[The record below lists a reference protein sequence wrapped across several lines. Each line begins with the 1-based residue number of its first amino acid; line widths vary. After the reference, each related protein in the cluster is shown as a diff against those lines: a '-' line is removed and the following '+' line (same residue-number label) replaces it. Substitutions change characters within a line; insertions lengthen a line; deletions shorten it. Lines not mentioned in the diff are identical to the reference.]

1 MISASILS
9 ADFSR
14 LKEEISAVIHAG
26 ADRIHLDVMD
36 GHFVPNLTFGPPIV
50 QCLGELPRPMDAHLM
65 VENPEDYL
73 EPFAET
79 GCRVI
84 TIHVETGRH
93 LHRLLTHIREL
104 GCEAGISLNPA
115 TPVEL
120 LRPVLPFVDVILVMT
135 VNPGF
140 GGQKMIPEVLPKI
153 TELSRMVADSG
164 YPVTLEVDG
173 GINRETISD
182 AAHAGATRF
191 VVGSGIFK
199 TPDYL
204 TTITTLKERGCTTD
218 TSPALEV

>member
-50 QCLGELPRPMDAHLM
+50 QCLEKLPCPMDAHLM

-73 EPFAET
+73 EPFAAA

-84 TIHVETGRH
+84 AIHVETGRH
-93 LHRLLTHIREL
+93 LHRLLARIREL

-115 TPVEL
+115 TPAEL

-153 TELSRMVADSG
+153 SELSRMIADSG

-182 AAHAGATRF
+182 AARAGATRF

-199 TPDYL
+199 TPDYK
-204 TTITTLKERGCTTD
+204 TTIATLKERSRTTH
-218 TSPALEV
+218 TPPALEV

>member
-1 MISASILS
+1 
-9 ADFSR
+9 
-14 LKEEISAVIHAG
+14 
-26 ADRIHLDVMD
+26 MD
-36 GHFVPNLTFGPPIV
+36 GHFVPNLTFGPPVI
-50 QCLGELPRPMDAHLM
+50 QCLENIQRPMDAHLM

-84 TIHVETGRH
+84 TVHVETGRH

-104 GCEAGISLNPA
+104 DCEAGISLNPA
-115 TPVEL
+115 TPAEL

-153 TELSRMVADSG
+153 AELSRMIANSG

-173 GINRETISD
+173 GINKETISD
-182 AAHAGATRF
+182 AANAGAARF

-199 TPDYL
+199 TPDYKA
-204 TTITTLKERGCTTD
+204 TITTLKKRGRV
-218 TSPALEV
+218 TSTPPALEV